1 MKEPNKLII
10 AYKAIKAMICTISI
24 TLNIVVGSMLYL
36 HYDGFISINIANAGV
51 NVSASTSEPAPL
63 EAEPEDNTIKVRVI
77 KPLKY

>member
-1 MKEPNKLII
+1 MKEPNKIII

-51 NVSASTSEPAPL
+51 NVSTSEPASL
-63 EAEPEDNTIKVRVI
+63 EADPEDNTLKVKLI
-77 KPLKY
+77 KPLKD